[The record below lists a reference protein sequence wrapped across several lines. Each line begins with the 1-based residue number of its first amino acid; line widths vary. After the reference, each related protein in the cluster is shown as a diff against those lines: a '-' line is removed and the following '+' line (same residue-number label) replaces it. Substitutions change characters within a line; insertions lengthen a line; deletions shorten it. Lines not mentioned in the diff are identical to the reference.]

1 MIESPQLRAARAA
14 RETSQDRSR
23 ALQSRR
29 DAQAANRKRKAK
41 RFVYLCALV
50 FLIIP
55 AAFIWLAGYGQG
67 YLDGHA
73 GRPVVTQQESNDGQ

>member
-14 RETSQDRSR
+14 RETSQERTR
-23 ALQSRR
+23 ALAARR
-29 DAQAANRKRKAK
+29 DAQAQARKTKAK
-41 RFVYLCALV
+41 RFVYLCALL

-55 AAFIWLAGYGQG
+55 LGAAWLIGYGQG

-73 GRPVVTQQESNDGQ
+73 GRAVVTQQESN